1 MQFLAGQLSIPQLQ
15 AIATF
20 LNSFPVSGQQRYTTA
35 CAACHGTNPSI
46 EGGDI
51 IEAISEVSPMR
62 FLGCL
67 TPPDIRDISAYLGS
81 VTGGGGDGEGG
92 GEGNAGGHNSAT
104 PTPPSGGHNS
114 PTPTQPSDD

>member
-35 CAACHGTNPSI
+35 CAACHGATPNVDGSV
-46 EGGDI
+46 
-51 IEAISEVSPMR
+51 IEAISEVGAMR

-67 TPPDIRDISAYLGS
+67 TPPDFSQISAYLGS
-81 VTGGGGDGEGG
+81 VTGGGGDSEGG
-92 GEGNAGGHNSAT
+92 GEGNAGGHNGST
-104 PTPPSGGHNS
+104 PTPPS
-114 PTPTQPSDD
+114 DD